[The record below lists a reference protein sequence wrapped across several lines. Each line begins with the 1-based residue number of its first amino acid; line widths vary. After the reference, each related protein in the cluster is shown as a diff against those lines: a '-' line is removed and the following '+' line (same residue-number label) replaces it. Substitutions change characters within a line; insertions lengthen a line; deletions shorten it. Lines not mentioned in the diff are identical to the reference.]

1 MRKWLMAIVVVLA
14 GFMVILLL
22 LGYLLNEN
30 EKSTTVLKTQLEQES
45 QAEQQRQEKIRQRKI
60 LTYSSQPSVTPKTQ
74 DKMIAST
81 NKAVVDQFT
90 QIVINNLTCI
100 SKQQCQVAL
109 VSFKNSTCS
118 VAINH
123 IGASLLKKLN
133 TKSSVISACPK
144 AMEQANLSCQQNICT
159 FEH

>member
-1 MRKWLMAIVVVLA
+1 MATVVVLA

-30 EKSTTVLKTQLEQES
+30 EKSTTILKTQLEQES
-45 QAEQQRQEKIRQRKI
+45 QAEQQRQEKIRQRKS
-60 LTYSSQPSVTPKTQ
+60 LTYSSQAA
-74 DKMIAST
+74 IASKAQEKQVTTT
-81 NKAVVDQFT
+81 NKVLIEQFE

-109 VSFKNSTCS
+109 VSFKNSVCS

-123 IGASLLKKLN
+123 IGASLLNKLN

-144 AMEQANLSCQQNICT
+144 AMEQSNLSCQQNICT